1 MHDNHRSHRT
11 HFRSAAVYVLVGLAC
26 MTVAS
31 CGFRPRNP
39 ARSDTELGREW
50 PKSPRQPAIFREAS
64 YGVLRDSVPV
74 TEGAEY
80 VNDDELCMNCHKV
93 YAESMQQ
100 NVHRG
105 IQKDGHA
112 CEACHGPASAHLKTR
127 GKEPGTAVELPH
139 DATCPGRGSVLEV
152 PRGKRLLARR
162 PVAHVRACPQQS
174 YVRQLPHWSLQRS
187 AGNKAHDGTGRGGAD
202 TQWSGDYTRQ
212 LPGVE
217 HAAAVAGCRIRQH
230 GRRRS

>member
-1 MHDNHRSHRT
+1 MHDNHRSHST
-11 HFRSAAVYVLVGLAC
+11 HFRSAAVYVLLGLAC

-50 PKSPRQPAIFREAS
+50 PQSPRQPAIFREAS

-80 VNDDELCMNCHKV
+80 VNDDELCLNCHKV

-105 IQKDGHA
+105 IQQGRTCLRSVPRSGQRAPEDARQGA
-112 CEACHGPASAHLKTR
+112 
-127 GKEPGTAVELPH
+127 GTAVELPH
-139 DATCPGRGSVLEV
+139 DATCPGRGSVPEV
-152 PRGKRLLARR
+152 PRAKRLLARR
-162 PVAHVRACPQQS
+162 PVAHVGACPQQS
-174 YVRQLPHWSLQRS
+174 YVHELPHWSLQCS

-202 TQWSGDYTRQ
+202 HSTVR
-212 LPGVE
+212 
-217 HAAAVAGCRIRQH
+217 
-230 GRRRS
+230 